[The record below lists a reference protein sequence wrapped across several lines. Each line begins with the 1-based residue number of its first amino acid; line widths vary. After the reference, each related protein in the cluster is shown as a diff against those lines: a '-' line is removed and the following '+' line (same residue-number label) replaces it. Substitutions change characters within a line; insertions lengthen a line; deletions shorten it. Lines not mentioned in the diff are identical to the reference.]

1 MASRFPSAPTTR
13 SAIASRR
20 ACSSK
25 RASERDTGR
34 GVREPP
40 TSRRRSRSTSS
51 GPTRTSST
59 RCRAAATPSA
69 WASMRSHW
77 VTAMPMAASP
87 WMPAPTA
94 TAAPTVARPRLP
106 HESRPKRRG
115 RPMDAKAEMFGMSDA
130 NEVKFC
136 CAAAYGSEWA
146 RLLLGDSFHPGGM
159 DLTERLGALLE
170 LAPGKRVLDVAA
182 GKGTSA
188 IHLARRFGCAVVGI
202 DYGGANVRAAT
213 QAAEAADVAHL
224 VHFAEG
230 DAERLTAADASFD
243 AVICECAFCTFPD
256 KPAAAAEFARVLRRG
271 GRVGLSD
278 LTRAGDIPPDLRGL
292 LAWIACI
299 ADAQPL
305 SEYQRSLA
313 EAG

>member
-1 MASRFPSAPTTR
+1 
-13 SAIASRR
+13 
-20 ACSSK
+20 
-25 RASERDTGR
+25 
-34 GVREPP
+34 
-40 TSRRRSRSTSS
+40 
-51 GPTRTSST
+51 
-59 RCRAAATPSA
+59 
-69 WASMRSHW
+69 
-77 VTAMPMAASP
+77 
-87 WMPAPTA
+87 
-94 TAAPTVARPRLP
+94 
-106 HESRPKRRG
+106 
-115 RPMDAKAEMFGMSDA
+115 MDAKAEMFGMSDA

-230 DAERLTAADASFD
+230 DAEQLTAADASFD

-313 EAG
+313 EAGLRVEDIEMHDEALADLVRDIRGKLLGAELLVKLKQIDLPNVDFEQARTLARAADKAVKARTLGYAIVTATKAS